1 MNLAKKLEQ
10 FREQAAA
17 LAKTIEDISAY
28 VIVSRSK
35 RIDIIQRCVCEMLG
49 VPLVSMQSSSRKA
62 RFVEARWFAYSIA
75 RDLTAKSYDEIAS
88 NFREGTDHGT
98 VMYGI
103 GELAKRIRSDVK
115 LGATLAEV
123 KAECR
128 KRLDSHAMPLFA
140 VTKTTKDKAR
150 RKNEC

>member
-1 MNLAKKLEQ
+1 MNLSQKLEQ
-10 FREQAAA
+10 FREQADA
-17 LAKTIEDISAY
+17 LAKTIEDISAF

-49 VPLVSMQSSSRKA
+49 VPLVSMQSTCRKA
-62 RFVEARWFAYSIA
+62 CYVEARWFAYSIA

-88 NFREGTDHGT
+88 NFRAGTDHGT

-103 GELAKRIRSDVK
+103 GELAKRISSDVK

-123 KAECR
+123 NAECR

-140 VTKTTKDKAR
+140 VSKKSKQTTKTK
-150 RKNEC
+150 